1 MIMHPS
7 FRSLLRRKKTLR
19 MPPPALLSLYYLA
32 FIVLGGI
39 LLWLP
44 ISHHG
49 DIGLGEALFTSTS
62 AVTVTGLVLADT
74 GAAFTGFGQAVIAG
88 LIQLGGLGLM
98 TFAVLLL
105 GALGISIG
113 MPQRLILR
121 EDLNQTSLSNLS
133 YIARMILII
142 AVACEAVG
150 AALLALVFVPEFGWA
165 GLWEA
170 IFHSISAFNN
180 AGFALRCGRCVPH
193 AGLAQTDPT
202 FQADAGWHGA
212 ADHLGQCHVWA
223 AGMGQP

>member
-1 MIMHPS
+1 MPLS

-19 MPPPALLSLYYLA
+19 MPPPALLSLYYMA
-32 FIVLGGI
+32 FIILGAI

-74 GAAFTGFGQAVIAG
+74 GATFTGFGQAVIAA

-105 GALGISIG
+105 GALGIPIG

-121 EDLNQTSLSNLS
+121 
-133 YIARMILII
+133 
-142 AVACEAVG
+142 G
-150 AALLALVFVPEFGWA
+150 PEPDIPVEPVLYRPYDPDHRGFLRGGGCSA
-165 GLWEA
+165 SGL
-170 IFHSISAFNN
+170 
-180 AGFALRCGRCVPH
+180 
-193 AGLAQTDPT
+193 GLCA
-202 FQADAGWHGA
+202 
-212 ADHLGQCHVWA
+212 
-223 AGMGQP
+223 